1 MDSRRNSQT
10 HDGDAATRWESS
22 HDYPSHSSGRRL
34 IFPRDIEPLQ
44 VEDCIRRKEAF
55 SHAVTRAR
63 WRCVRDGHK
72 TNKDAP
78 SLLYNRLSLDPV
90 HSNHKLRPF
99 STKNQSRGDPTKKK
113 NLKSA
118 LTSCAPLLQT
128 PQSVHKNSAPPTNFN
143 SKLGGVMQQ
152 ASRTWYPTSGASPDQ
167 YSSVP
172 KPLLP
177 LQLPECSQTILLL
190 QAAFKMHSCILFLLL
205 LLLLAIRPCV
215 YSPRGRCSGASSS
228 SSSPSLRLRNDRTP
242 GLQNFQVPKYPGLQN
257 SGPGALPPSKTR
269 YLPSTYYSSL
279 PFFLLTKSR

>member
-113 NLKSA
+113 KPQIRTYILRSTTPDSPIRSQKLSSANELQFQARRSYAASKQNL
-118 LTSCAPLLQT
+118 
-128 PQSVHKNSAPPTNFN
+128 V
-143 SKLGGVMQQ
+143 
-152 ASRTWYPTSGASPDQ
+152 PDLR
-167 YSSVP
+167 SF
-172 KPLLP
+172 
-177 LQLPECSQTILLL
+177 T
-190 QAAFKMHSCILFLLL
+190 
-205 LLLLAIRPCV
+205 RPV
-215 YSPRGRCSGASSS
+215 QFRS
-228 SSSPSLRLRNDRTP
+228 
-242 GLQNFQVPKYPGLQN
+242 
-257 SGPGALPPSKTR
+257 
-269 YLPSTYYSSL
+269 
-279 PFFLLTKSR
+279 